1 MRIKSVF
8 SSRME
13 FFFSKEN
20 IPKSNDPIL
29 PLIVFWIFW
38 IVFACPMYRF
48 NKESSLITTVP
59 RNEWPN

>member
-29 PLIVFWIFW
+29 SLIVWIIVFWIFGSCLH
-38 IVFACPMYRF
+38 AQCTD
-48 NKESSLITTVP
+48 LIK
-59 RNEWPN
+59 NQA

>member
-29 PLIVFWIFW
+29 PLIVFWIFGSCLH
-38 IVFACPMYRF
+38 AQCTD
-48 NKESSLITTVP
+48 LIK
-59 RNEWPN
+59 NQA